1 MKVKSESEVA
11 QSCPT
16 LSDPMDCSLPGSS
29 VHGVFQARVLEW
41 GVLQDLIGS
50 VSLPGSNCIVPLNL
64 HSQGKKQKRIQV
76 KRAHQ
81 PACLIPNLIKEK
93 LLSGHHE
100 TRK

>member
-1 MKVKSESEVA
+1 MLL
-11 QSCPT
+11 T
-16 LSDPMDCSLPGSS
+16 LSDAMDRSPPGSS

-81 PACLIPNLIKEK
+81 PACLIPNLEFENLII
-93 LLSGHHE
+93 LLCLIFWFHGGHLE
-100 TRK
+100 AFL